1 MSEVE
6 LRPCPFCGQGNPYIV
21 DARFVH
27 CSNDD
32 CQGTAGPSN
41 SEAEAIAMWNKGA
54 GEDAN

>member
-32 CQGTAGPSN
+32 CQGPSN